1 MYSNILKVFLL
12 SILPIFNII
21 GESEKKKVLVGKIDN
36 NIDPR
41 TNRYSKLLLEE
52 ASENDYDIVVI
63 EMDTYGGAVNDADD
77 IRTRILDFEIPI
89 YVWINKDAASAG
101 ALISIACDSIY
112 MSSGASIGAATVV
125 TGDGTQAPDKYQSYM
140 RSIMRS
146 TAEAKGRDPKIA
158 EAMVDEDIEVDSIS
172 MEGKVI
178 TFSTKEAIK
187 YGFCDAE
194 LNSVVEIMERQG
206 IEDYE
211 ITKLE
216 LGSTEDIISFFLN
229 PVVSSILILLILGGL
244 YFELQTPGIGFPIIA
259 SITALILYL
268 VPYYL
273 NGVAENWEIIMFFVG
288 VILIMLEVFVIPGF
302 GIFGITGLFTSIG
315 SLILIML
322 NNDMFD
328 FTFVLS
334 KDLVSSSLSVL
345 ISVFSFLL
353 ILLFG
358 GIKLTDTKAFKNI
371 ALAETQDISKG
382 YISNKYSD
390 DIVGKKGKFL
400 KENIGVTISFYNE
413 NPLLVELPNQIECKI
428 ESTDAALKGQTVSSS
443 YKPAVLENGLKIQVP
458 PFVESEDII
467 IVDTRTIEYIKK
479 I

>member
-1 MYSNILKVFLL
+1 MKSNILKVLL
-12 SILPIFNII
+12 FSVLPLFFIYANDK
-21 GESEKKKVLVGKIDN
+21 ETKVLVGEIKS

-41 TNRYSKLLLEE
+41 TNRYTKLLLEE
-52 ASENDYDIVVI
+52 ASANKYDIIII

-77 IRTRILDFEIPI
+77 IRTRILDFEKPI

-101 ALISIACDSIY
+101 ALISIASDSIY

-172 MEGKVI
+172 TEGKVI
-178 TFSTKEAIK
+178 TFSTQEAIK
-187 YGFCDAE
+187 FGFCDAE
-194 LNSVVEIMERQG
+194 LNSIEEILERQN
-206 IEDYE
+206 IKSYN
-211 ITKLE
+211 ITKYE

-229 PVVSSILILLILGGL
+229 PIVSSVLILLILGGL
-244 YFELQTPGIGFPIIA
+244 YFEMQTPGVGFPIIA

-273 NGVAENWEIIMFFVG
+273 NGVAENWEILLFFIG
-288 VILIMLEVFVIPGF
+288 IIFIALEVFVIPGF
-302 GIFGITGLFTSIG
+302 GVFGVIGLFTSLS

-334 KDLVSSSLSVL
+334 RDLIASSLSVF
-345 ISVFSFLL
+345 ISVFSFGLL
-353 ILLFG
+353 VLFG
-358 GIKLTDTKAFKNI
+358 GIKLTDYEAFKNI
-371 ALAETQDISKG
+371 ALNETQETEKG
-382 YISNKYSD
+382 YISKKYSD
-390 DIVGKKGKFL
+390 TLLNMNGKSFTVLRPSGKVIIDE
-400 KENIGVTISFYNE
+400 KIYDASTSGEY
-413 NPLLVELPNQIECKI
+413 IEKN
-428 ESTDAALKGQTVSSS
+428 K
-443 YKPAVLENGLKIQVP
+443 K
-458 PFVESEDII
+458 I
-467 IVDTRTIEYIKK
+467 IVTNNEGSSLKVKK
-479 I
+479 A

>member
-1 MYSNILKVFLL
+1 MYSNIFKVFIL

-21 GESEKKKVLVGKIDN
+21 AENNENKKILVGKIDN

-52 ASENDYDIVVI
+52 ALDKDYDIVVI

-125 TGDGTQAPDKYQSYM
+125 TGDGAQAPDKYQSYM

-158 EAMVDEDIEVDSIS
+158 EAMVDEDIKVDSIS

-178 TFSTKEAIK
+178 TFSTKEALK

-194 LNSVVEIMERQG
+194 LNSIDEIMDRQG
-206 IEDYE
+206 IENYE
-211 ITKLE
+211 ISSFE
-216 LGSTEDIISFFLN
+216 LGSAEGIISFFLN
-229 PVVSSILILLILGGL
+229 PIVSSILILLILGGL

-273 NGVAENWEIIMFFVG
+273 NGVAENWEIIMFFIG
-288 VILIMLEVFVIPGF
+288 IIFIALEVFVIPGF
-302 GIFGITGLFTSIG
+302 GIFGIAGLFTSIT

-322 NNDMFD
+322 NNDLFD

-334 KDLVSSSLSVL
+334 RDLVSSSLSVL
-345 ISVFSFLL
+345 ISVLSFLL
-353 ILLFG
+353 IVLFG
-358 GIKLTDTKAFKNI
+358 GIKLTDSNAFKNI
-371 ALAETQDISKG
+371 ALAQTQEVSKG
-382 YISNKYSD
+382 YISNRYSNN
-390 DIVGKKGKFL
+390 IVGKKGK
-400 KENIGVTISFYNE
+400 SFTVLR
-413 NPLLVELPNQIECKI
+413 PSGKIKIDSQIFDASTEGDFI
-428 ESTDAALKGQTVSSS
+428 EKN
-443 YKPAVLENGLKIQVP
+443 KN
-458 PFVESEDII
+458 I
-467 IVDTRTIEYIKK
+467 IVVSVEGSSLKVKK
-479 I
+479 A

>member
-1 MYSNILKVFLL
+1 MNSNIFKVF
-12 SILPIFNII
+12 ILFIFPLFNINA
-21 GESEKKKVLVGKIDN
+21 ENEEKKILLGKIDD

-52 ASENDYDIVVI
+52 ASKNDYDIVVI

-77 IRTRILDFEIPI
+77 IRTRILDFNKPI

-125 TGDGTQAPDKYQSYM
+125 TGDGAQAPDKYQSYM

-158 EAMVDEDIEVDSIS
+158 EAMVDEDISVDSVS

-194 LNSVVEIMERQG
+194 LNSVEEILVRQG
-206 IEDYE
+206 VENYE
-211 ITKLE
+211 IVEFE
-216 LGSTEDIISFFLN
+216 LGSAEDIISFFLN

-244 YFELQTPGIGFPIIA
+244 YFELQTPGIGFPIMA
-259 SITALILYL
+259 SVTALILYL

-273 NGVAENWEIIMFFVG
+273 NGVAENWEIVLFFIG
-288 VILIMLEVFVIPGF
+288 IILIAIEVFIIPGF
-302 GIFGITGLFTSIG
+302 GVFGVFGLFTSIG

-322 NNDMFD
+322 NNDFFD

-345 ISVFSFLL
+345 ISIFSFLL
-353 ILLFG
+353 LVIFG
-358 GIKLTDTKAFKNI
+358 GVKITDTKAFKKI
-371 ALAETQDISKG
+371 ALEETQELSKG
-382 YISNKYSD
+382 FTSKKYSD
-390 DIVGKKGKFL
+390 ELIGMKGK
-400 KENIGVTISFYNE
+400 SF
-413 NPLLVELPNQIECKI
+413 
-428 ESTDAALKGQTVSSS
+428 S
-443 YKPAVLENGLKIQVP
+443 VLRPSGK
-458 PFVESEDII
+458 II
-467 IVDTRTIEYIKK
+467 INEKIYDASTSGEFIEKNKNIEVISNEGSSLKVKK
-479 I
+479 S

>member
-1 MYSNILKVFLL
+1 MCSNIFKVLVLSLL
-12 SILPIFNII
+12 PLFNIL
-21 GESEKKKVLVGKIDN
+21 GNNEEKKKILVGKIDN

-52 ASENDYDIVVI
+52 ALDKDYDIVVI

-125 TGDGTQAPDKYQSYM
+125 TGDGAQAPDKYQSYM

-158 EAMVDEDIEVDSIS
+158 EAMVDEDIKVDSIS

-178 TFSTKEAIK
+178 TFSTKEALK

-194 LNSVVEIMERQG
+194 LNSIDEIMDRQG
-206 IEDYE
+206 IENYE
-211 ITKLE
+211 ISSFE
-216 LGSTEDIISFFLN
+216 LGSAEGIISFFLN
-229 PVVSSILILLILGGL
+229 PIVSSILILLILGGL

-288 VILIMLEVFVIPGF
+288 IIFIALEVFVIPGF
-302 GIFGITGLFTSIG
+302 GIFGIAGLFTSIT

-322 NNDMFD
+322 NNDLFD

-334 KDLVSSSLSVL
+334 RDLVSSSLSVL
-345 ISVFSFLL
+345 ISVLSFLL
-353 ILLFG
+353 IILFG
-358 GIKLTDTKAFKNI
+358 GIKLTDSNAFKNI
-371 ALAETQDISKG
+371 ALAQTQEVSKG
-382 YISNKYSD
+382 YISNRYSNN
-390 DIVGKKGKFL
+390 IVGKKGK
-400 KENIGVTISFYNE
+400 SFTVLR
-413 NPLLVELPNQIECKI
+413 PSGKIKIDSQIFDASTEGDFI
-428 ESTDAALKGQTVSSS
+428 EKN
-443 YKPAVLENGLKIQVP
+443 KN
-458 PFVESEDII
+458 I
-467 IVDTRTIEYIKK
+467 IVVSVEGSSLKVKK
-479 I
+479 A

>member
-1 MYSNILKVFLL
+1 MNSNIFKVF
-12 SILPIFNII
+12 ILFIFPLFNINA
-21 GESEKKKVLVGKIDN
+21 ENEEKKILLGKIDD

-41 TNRYSKLLLEE
+41 TNRYTKLLLEE
-52 ASENDYDIVVI
+52 ASKSEYDIVVI

-77 IRTRILDFEIPI
+77 IRTRILDFNKPI

-158 EAMVDEDIEVDSIS
+158 EAMVDEDISVDSVS

-194 LNSVVEIMERQG
+194 LNSVDEILVRQG
-206 IEDYE
+206 IENYN
-211 ITKLE
+211 ITEFE
-216 LGSTEDIISFFLN
+216 LGSAEGIISFFLN
-229 PVVSSILILLILGGL
+229 PIVSSILILLILGGL
-244 YFELQTPGIGFPIIA
+244 YFELQTPGIGFPIMA
-259 SITALILYL
+259 SVTALILYL

-273 NGVAENWEIIMFFVG
+273 NGVAENWEIVLFFVG
-288 VILIMLEVFVIPGF
+288 IILIAIEVFIIPGF
-302 GIFGITGLFTSIG
+302 GVFGVFGLFTSIG

-322 NNDMFD
+322 NNDFFD

-353 ILLFG
+353 LVLFG
-358 GIKLTDTKAFKNI
+358 GVKITDTKAFKKI
-371 ALAETQDISKG
+371 ALEETQESSKGFISK
-382 YISNKYSD
+382 KYSD
-390 DIVGKKGKFL
+390 ELIGVKGKSFSVLRPSGKVIINEKIYDASTNGEFIEKNKNVEVISNEGSSL
-400 KENIGVTISFYNE
+400 KV
-413 NPLLVELPNQIECKI
+413 
-428 ESTDAALKGQTVSSS
+428 
-443 YKPAVLENGLKIQVP
+443 
-458 PFVESEDII
+458 
-467 IVDTRTIEYIKK
+467 KK
-479 I
+479 S

>member
-1 MYSNILKVFLL
+1 MNSNIFKVF
-12 SILPIFNII
+12 ILFIFPLFNINA
-21 GESEKKKVLVGKIDN
+21 ENEEKKILLGKIDD

-41 TNRYSKLLLEE
+41 TNRYTKLLLEE
-52 ASENDYDIVVI
+52 ASKSEYDIVVI

-77 IRTRILDFEIPI
+77 IRTRILDFNKPI

-125 TGDGTQAPDKYQSYM
+125 TGDGAQAPDKYQSYM

-158 EAMVDEDIEVDSIS
+158 EAMVDEDISVDSVS

-194 LNSVVEIMERQG
+194 LNSVDEILVRQG
-206 IEDYE
+206 IENYD
-211 ITKLE
+211 ITEFE
-216 LGSTEDIISFFLN
+216 LGSAEGIISFFLN
-229 PVVSSILILLILGGL
+229 PIVSSILILLILGGL
-244 YFELQTPGIGFPIIA
+244 YFELQTPGIGFPIMA
-259 SITALILYL
+259 SVTALILYL

-273 NGVAENWEIIMFFVG
+273 NGVAENWEIVLFFVG
-288 VILIMLEVFVIPGF
+288 IILIAIEVFIIPGF
-302 GIFGITGLFTSIG
+302 GVFGVFGLFTSIG

-322 NNDMFD
+322 NNDFFD

-353 ILLFG
+353 LVLFG
-358 GIKLTDTKAFKNI
+358 GVKITDTKAFKKI
-371 ALAETQDISKG
+371 ALEETQESSKG
-382 YISNKYSD
+382 FSSKKYSD
-390 DIVGKKGKFL
+390 ELIGVKGK
-400 KENIGVTISFYNE
+400 SF
-413 NPLLVELPNQIECKI
+413 
-428 ESTDAALKGQTVSSS
+428 S
-443 YKPAVLENGLKIQVP
+443 VLRPSGK
-458 PFVESEDII
+458 II
-467 IVDTRTIEYIKK
+467 INEKIYDASTNGEFIEKNKNVEVISNEGSSLKVKK
-479 I
+479 S

>member
-1 MYSNILKVFLL
+1 MYSNILKVFVLFIFPL
-12 SILPIFNII
+12 FNII
-21 GESEKKKVLVGKIDN
+21 ADNDEKKILLGKIDD

-41 TNRYSKLLLEE
+41 TNRYSKLLLDE
-52 ASENDYDIVVI
+52 ASKDEYDIVVI

-77 IRTRILDFEIPI
+77 IRTRILDFEKPI

-125 TGDGTQAPDKYQSYM
+125 TGDGAQAPDKYQSYM

-158 EAMVDEDIEVDSIS
+158 EAMVDEDISVDSIS

-178 TFSTKEAIK
+178 TFSTKEAMK
-187 YGFCDAE
+187 FGFCDAE
-194 LNSVVEIMERQG
+194 LNSVEEILERQG
-206 IEDYE
+206 IEKFD
-211 ITKLE
+211 IVPFE
-216 LGSTEDIISFFLN
+216 LGPAEGIISFFLN
-229 PVVSSILILLILGGL
+229 PIVSSILILLILGGL

-273 NGVAENWEIIMFFVG
+273 NGVAENWEIILFFAG
-288 VILIMLEVFVIPGF
+288 VILIVIEVFIIPGF
-302 GIFGITGLFTSIG
+302 GVFGVLGLFTSIG

-345 ISVFSFLL
+345 ISVLSFLL
-353 ILLFG
+353 LIIFG
-358 GIKLTDTKAFKNI
+358 GVKITDTKAFKRI
-371 ALAETQDISKG
+371 ALEETQDTSKG
-382 YISNKYSD
+382 FISQKYSND
-390 DIVGKKGKFL
+390 LVGKKGK
-400 KENIGVTISFYNE
+400 SFSVLRPSGKIILSDKVYDASTSGE
-413 NPLLVELPNQIECKI
+413 FIEKN
-428 ESTDAALKGQTVSSS
+428 K
-443 YKPAVLENGLKIQVP
+443 N
-458 PFVESEDII
+458 I
-467 IVDTRTIEYIKK
+467 IVINNEGSSLKVK
-479 I
+479 EV

>member
-1 MYSNILKVFLL
+1 MCSNIFKVLVLSLL
-12 SILPIFNII
+12 PLFNIL
-21 GESEKKKVLVGKIDN
+21 GNNEEKKKILVGKIDN

-52 ASENDYDIVVI
+52 ALDKDYDIVVI

-125 TGDGTQAPDKYQSYM
+125 TGDGAQAPDKYQSYM

-158 EAMVDEDIEVDSIS
+158 EAMVDEDIKVDSIS

-178 TFSTKEAIK
+178 TFSTKEALK

-194 LNSVVEIMERQG
+194 LNSIDEIMDRQG
-206 IEDYE
+206 IENYE
-211 ITKLE
+211 ISSFE
-216 LGSTEDIISFFLN
+216 LGSAEGIISFFLN
-229 PVVSSILILLILGGL
+229 PIVSSILILLILGGL

-273 NGVAENWEIIMFFVG
+273 NGVAENWEIIMFFIG
-288 VILIMLEVFVIPGF
+288 IIFIALEVFVIPGF
-302 GIFGITGLFTSIG
+302 GIFGIAGLFTSIT

-322 NNDMFD
+322 NNDLFD

-334 KDLVSSSLSVL
+334 RDLISSSLSVL
-345 ISVFSFLL
+345 ISVLSFLL
-353 ILLFG
+353 IVLFG
-358 GIKLTDTKAFKNI
+358 GIKLTDSNAFKNI
-371 ALAETQDISKG
+371 ALAQTQEVSKG
-382 YISNKYSD
+382 YISNRYSNN
-390 DIVGKKGKFL
+390 IVGKKGK
-400 KENIGVTISFYNE
+400 SFTVLR
-413 NPLLVELPNQIECKI
+413 PSGKIKIDSQIFDASTEGDFI
-428 ESTDAALKGQTVSSS
+428 EKN
-443 YKPAVLENGLKIQVP
+443 KN
-458 PFVESEDII
+458 I
-467 IVDTRTIEYIKK
+467 IVVSVEGSSLKVKK
-479 I
+479 A

>member
-1 MYSNILKVFLL
+1 MYSNILKVFVLF
-12 SILPIFNII
+12 ILPLFNII
-21 GESEKKKVLVGKIDN
+21 ADNDEKKILLGKIDD

-41 TNRYSKLLLEE
+41 TNRYSKLLLDE
-52 ASENDYDIVVI
+52 ASQDEYDIVVI

-77 IRTRILDFEIPI
+77 IRTRILDFEKPI

-125 TGDGTQAPDKYQSYM
+125 TGDGAQAPDKYQSYM

-158 EAMVDEDIEVDSIS
+158 EAMVDEDISVDSIS

-178 TFSTKEAIK
+178 TFSTKEAMK
-187 YGFCDAE
+187 FGFCDAE
-194 LNSVVEIMERQG
+194 LNSVEEILERQG
-206 IEDYE
+206 IEKFD
-211 ITKLE
+211 IVPFE
-216 LGSTEDIISFFLN
+216 LGSAEGIISFFLN
-229 PVVSSILILLILGGL
+229 PIVSSILILLILGGL

-273 NGVAENWEIIMFFVG
+273 NGVAENWEIILFFVG
-288 VILIMLEVFVIPGF
+288 VILIVIEVFIIPGF
-302 GIFGITGLFTSIG
+302 GVFGVLGLFTSIG

-322 NNDMFD
+322 NNDLFD

-345 ISVFSFLL
+345 ISVLSFLL
-353 ILLFG
+353 LIIFG
-358 GIKLTDTKAFKNI
+358 GVKITDTKAFKRI
-371 ALAETQDISKG
+371 ALEETQDTSKG
-382 YISNKYSD
+382 FISQKYSND
-390 DIVGKKGKFL
+390 LVGKKGK
-400 KENIGVTISFYNE
+400 SFSVLRPSGKIILSDKVYDASTSGE
-413 NPLLVELPNQIECKI
+413 FIEKN
-428 ESTDAALKGQTVSSS
+428 K
-443 YKPAVLENGLKIQVP
+443 N
-458 PFVESEDII
+458 I
-467 IVDTRTIEYIKK
+467 IVINNEGSSLKVK
-479 I
+479 EV